1 MTASITTQHEKIK
14 SFDWEPSYFHR
25 DALYPTKYKIPS
37 RTKDPF
43 RTPGARVRGHGGGKR
58 QPPIWCAR
66 RCVEPD
72 EQLGS
77 GRAAFHGGLEA
88 GPGLRRLR

>member
-25 DALYPTKYKIPS
+25 DALYPTKYKIPP

-43 RTPGARVRGHGGGKR
+43 RTPGA
-58 QPPIWCAR
+58 
-66 RCVEPD
+66 
-72 EQLGS
+72 
-77 GRAAFHGGLEA
+77 
-88 GPGLRRLR
+88 